1 MSPLLVRIFILV
13 GMALAAVSLQ
23 MKARAEV
30 TAGSEVRVVQAV
42 ACPAPWRST

>member
-30 TAGSEVRVVQAV
+30 QAGPEVRMVQAMS
-42 ACPAPWRST
+42 CPASWRST